1 MNNYIAIEL
10 TEFNKKMNGYM
21 MLLNYRLCNHCVKA
35 EPSAMLPVSVM
46 LGGRDYNFEEVAEM
60 MRPDDYT
67 FDVYPKN
74 QNNLQAIIKG
84 VFDIHPEFKMEIKSD
99 KSENGELLNHIV
111 YTMPEVN
118 EERRD
123 QLSET
128 SKAFHRECMVHFDTC
143 YTKEQATLAEMITEM
158 KMSINEADEAR
169 TGFKNIYNQS
179 KEQADNIL
187 QAKLMEIE
195 EGYQRYLSHQEQADS
210 LNDGLDYSKSMRIG
224 QMVD

>member
-35 EPSAMLPVSVM
+35 EPTALLPVSVM
-46 LGGRDYNFEEVAEM
+46 LGGRDYNFEEVADAI
-60 MRPDDYT
+60 RPDDYT

-74 QNNLQAIIKG
+74 QNNLQAIVKG

-99 KSENGELLNHIV
+99 KSESGELINHII

-123 QLSET
+123 LLSET

-143 YTKEQATLAEMITEM
+143 YTKEQATVAEIITQM
-158 KMSINEADEAR
+158 KMPINEADEAK
-169 TGFKNIYNQS
+169 TGFKNIYDQS

-195 EGYQRYLSHQEQADS
+195 EGYQRYLAHQEHTDS
-210 LNDGLDYSKSMRIG
+210 MNDNIDYSKSMRIG
-224 QMVD
+224 QFED